1 MSETWIRVPPERGD
15 TVAAGVVA
23 GAVAAGV
30 GLVTFYLVRTLL
42 AREPLSGGAPPPARV
57 ARGGRDGEGA

>member
-1 MSETWIRVPPERGD
+1 MNAPWIRVPPEPRD

-23 GAVAAGV
+23 GAFAGGV
-30 GLVTFYLVRTLL
+30 GVATFYLVRTLL
-42 AREPLSGGAPPPARV
+42 AREPLSGSAPPPARV